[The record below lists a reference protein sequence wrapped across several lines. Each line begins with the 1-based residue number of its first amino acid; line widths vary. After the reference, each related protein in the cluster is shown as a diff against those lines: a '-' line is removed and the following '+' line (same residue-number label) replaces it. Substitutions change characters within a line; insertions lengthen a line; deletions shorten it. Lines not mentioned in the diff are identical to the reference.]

1 MEYVCYYLW
10 ATRRLVT
17 RLRRSPF
24 SHGPLCRPKE
34 PVASG
39 SFFALVAAILTTF
52 SCAAQQTLNITTMAQ
67 YDQLSPADQHAFY
80 LLQKSILEDSPTN
93 VLGDRVIQVTPRSAI
108 VVDIQF
114 VKERVSSIV
123 LPIPALRQ
131 QSHILLPKIF

>member
-1 MEYVCYYLW
+1 MEYVCY
-10 ATRRLVT
+10 
-17 RLRRSPF
+17 
-24 SHGPLCRPKE
+24 
-34 PVASG
+34 
-39 SFFALVAAILTTF
+39 
-52 SCAAQQTLNITTMAQ
+52 
-67 YDQLSPADQHAFY
+67 Y

-131 QSHILLPKIF
+131 QSHILLLKIF